1 MTIGIALATEQGRID
16 VPEVPDLAIPSTACR
31 ARIGR
36 LEPILFLVS
45 DGVVSHVVK
54 HGRYLG

>member
-31 ARIGR
+31 ARVGR
-36 LEPILFLVS
+36 LEPTLFVVP
-45 DGVVSHVVK
+45 DGIVPYIAK
-54 HGRYLG
+54 HGL